1 MRNKS
6 WTKKEEEFLLALSKE
21 ETDSGEKFPASII
34 TVLFNDHFNRIVKD
48 WNARSHG
55 AIQTKLRELIKLENT
70 NPSNITVKFK
80 SKKEEVKKKT
90 PRGKNAH
97 GDEPNSGRSWTPAD
111 DAYLVQNYTAH
122 DDAQNKVAKHL
133 GRSRKACYN
142 RIRRLKNMN
151 KIGMITMGSTL
162 ESSDDETEIEHMV
175 VPEQRLPVTLLG
187 YLVLWWRN
195 RRKNKM
201 IIKRRKLEEQLRRLS

>member
-21 ETDSGEKFPASII
+21 ETDSGEKFPPSII

-55 AIQTKLRELIKLENT
+55 ASPTKLRALLKLENAH
-70 NPSNITVKFK
+70 PSNITVKFK
-80 SKKEEVKKKT
+80 AKKEKVKVKETK
-90 PRGKNAH
+90 RGKNSH

-122 DDAQNKVAKHL
+122 DDAQDKVAKHL

-162 ESSDDETEIEHMV
+162 ESTDDDEIEHMI

>member
-34 TVLFNDHFNRIVKD
+34 TVLFNDHFNRIVKG

-55 AIQTKLRELIKLENT
+55 AIQTKLRELIKLEKT

-80 SKKEEVKKKT
+80 AKKEEVKKKT

-175 VPEQRLPVTLLG
+175 IPEQRLPVTLLG

>member
-6 WTKKEEEFLLALSKE
+6 WTKKAEEFLLALSKE

-55 AIQTKLRELIKLENT
+55 AIQTKLRELIKLEKT

-80 SKKEEVKKKT
+80 AKKEVVKKT

-122 DDAQNKVAKHL
+122 DDAQDKVAKHL